1 MSWCGSPSR
10 SPTSRSAPSVFLKDV
25 AVLLVLPRVQ
35 KLPEASLVSFR
46 FFMGGP
52 LKWLQPLPVEVWLHE
67 TVGLVLQGRGCVRLP
82 QSAFFFSWM
91 RLRVFWTRWPSIAA
105 FLRCLLSWHPGD
117 FRSLRFGC
125 RFRRSDPWRALSVPF
140 HKWMGASLGDALR
153 FGVWSGALSLFRSF
167 HAL

>member
-1 MSWCGSPSR
+1 VALHLGLPPPVLLYQFFRRTPQFFWLSLLSR
-10 SPTSRSAPSVFLKDV
+10 SFP
-25 AVLLVLPRVQ
+25 
-35 KLPEASLVSFR
+35 KLCWSPLG

-67 TVGLVLQGRGCVRLP
+67 TVGLVLQGRGRVRFP

-91 RLRVFWTRWPSIAA
+91 CLRIFWMRRPSIAA

-117 FRSLRFGC
+117 FRSLKFGC
-125 RFRRSDPWRALSVPF
+125 CFCRSDPWRALSVPF
-140 HKWMGASLGDALR
+140 HKWMGVSLGDALH
-153 FGVWSGALSLFRSF
+153 FGIWSGALTHFRSF

>member
-1 MSWCGSPSR
+1 
-10 SPTSRSAPSVFLKDV
+10 V
-25 AVLLVLPRVQ
+25 AVHLGLPPPVLLHQFFRRTSQSFWL
-35 KLPEASLVSFR
+35 SLVSRSFPKLR
-46 FFMGGP
+46 WSPLGLLWGGP

-67 TVGLVLQGRGCVRLP
+67 TVGLVLQRRGCVSLP

-91 RLRVFWTRWPSIAA
+91 RLRVFGTRWPSIAA
-105 FLRCLLSWHPGD
+105 FLCCLLSWHPGD

-125 RFRRSDPWRALSVPF
+125 RFRRSYPWRALSVPF

-153 FGVWSGALSLFRSF
+153 FGVWSCALTLFRSF